1 MNEIYRLVMETPTSL
16 YFLAVVVMMVYQMV
30 ACNLWKS
37 NNTFIQLIGTMMIQ
51 FPVLFTILLIIDGA
65 K

>member
-1 MNEIYRLVMETPTSL
+1 MNEIYRLIFETPTAL